1 MKEEAIAM
9 WRKLEEKHDRE
20 KKAMAALMQFAVDIS
35 TPEQIFDQLKQGL
48 EAIDGPQPQE
58 TPYVGE
64 GVQFDRGAK
73 PFIQ

>member
-1 MKEEAIAM
+1 MKNEAIAM

-35 TPEQIFDQLKQGL
+35 TPEQIFDQLKQCL
-48 EAIDGPQPQE
+48 EAIDGPQPQQ

-64 GVQFDRGAK
+64 GVDFDRGAK
-73 PFIQ
+73 PYVQ